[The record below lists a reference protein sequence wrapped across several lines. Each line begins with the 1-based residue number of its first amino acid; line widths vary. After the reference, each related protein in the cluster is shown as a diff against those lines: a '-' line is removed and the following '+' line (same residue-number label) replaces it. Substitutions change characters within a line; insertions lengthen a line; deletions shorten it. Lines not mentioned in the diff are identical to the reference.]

1 MKNTMTHAERELDIL
16 VKSATDPNNRPI
28 IEEFI
33 PEILAL
39 VRKFSNSGQSGVSAP
54 YTASAISSAVKKLCL
69 QEPICPITGIDEEWI
84 DVGRL
89 GNDDI

>member
-39 VRKFSNSGQSGVSAP
+39 VRKFSNSGQRGVS
-54 YTASAISSAVKKLCL
+54 
-69 QEPICPITGIDEEWI
+69 
-84 DVGRL
+84 
-89 GNDDI
+89 